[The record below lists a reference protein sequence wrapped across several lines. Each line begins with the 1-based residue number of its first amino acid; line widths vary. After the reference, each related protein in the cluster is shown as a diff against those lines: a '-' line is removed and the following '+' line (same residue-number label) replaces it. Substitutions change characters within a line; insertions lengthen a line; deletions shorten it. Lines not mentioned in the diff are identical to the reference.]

1 MGGFAY
7 GCTPSPEPVAMAS
20 PWLSAVPRAGMGEGN
35 RLAPMRR
42 AVGVGLGIRG
52 VDVGMGVGV
61 EHRREGAEG
70 ESAYDADSDGSC
82 GAAPRAKR
90 RMGSRDF
97 EGRRGSRGVVAG
109 EGRGLKEDAE
119 KSAALMLMSLSVGD
133 GREMHDLKRK
143 RPASL

>member
-1 MGGFAY
+1 
-7 GCTPSPEPVAMAS
+7 
-20 PWLSAVPRAGMGEGN
+20 
-35 RLAPMRR
+35 MRR

-52 VDVGMGVGV
+52 VDVGMGVGM

-70 ESAYDADSDGSC
+70 EGAYDADSDGSC
-82 GAAPRAKR
+82 GVALRPKR

-97 EGRRGSRGVVAG
+97 EGRRGSREVLAG
-109 EGRGLKEDAE
+109 EGRGLKEDVE

-133 GREMHDLKRK
+133 RRDTHGLKRK